1 MNKDNKYYKFI
12 NSETDNIIFFF
23 SFPESEQNPK
33 LLLEKIRQKLA
44 YEKAI
49 YIDHIYYALSAES
62 DFDE

>member
-1 MNKDNKYYKFI
+1 MNKDHKYYKFI

-23 SFPESEQNPK
+23 SCPQSEQNPTT
-33 LLLEKIRQKLA
+33 LLENIRQKLA

-49 YIDHIYYALSAES
+49 HIDHIYYALSAES